1 MAQSKF
7 ILRIRSINQ
16 FEKVFGKF
24 ESIWLSF
31 EYNNEV
37 IQTCK
42 FNSSTTFVP
51 HSTELIW
58 SEGSILVLFVC
69 TVERIIGSV
78 EVDVDSFH
86 RNGNTNVDAPIKL
99 KETSFDFCEQI
110 PSINLSVEPSN
121 STKDQALDKNKVSE
135 TLIDANYLNKVQKSL
150 PIHAEND
157 IRQVQVVLKQLN
169 AARMDLERKQHDWKS
184 HREQE
189 EYKFRKHLKS
199 KERKVRAY
207 LEQQILHQAEEHK
220 KTLDICK
227 TEYKT
232 LESRLK
238 KSLRDIEVKERD
250 LKRQLETK
258 TSEFERE
265 IAESKRLVEAEVSG
279 QVFFVLS

>member
-1 MAQSKF
+1 MTSNKF
-7 ILRIRSINQ
+7 IIRIRTINQ

-58 SEGSILVLFVC
+58 SEGSVLVLFVC

-78 EVDVDSFH
+78 EVDIDSFLAKGITH
-86 RNGNTNVDAPIKL
+86 VDAQLKL
-99 KETSFDFCEQI
+99 KETSFDFCGEK
-110 PSINLSVEPSN
+110 PSINLSMEPLTTSN
-121 STKDQALDKNKVSE
+121 NQALDKNKVPE
-135 TLIDANYLNKVQKSL
+135 TSIETKSMNQML
-150 PIHAEND
+150 QSIPIHAEND

-169 AARMDLERKQHDWKS
+169 AARLDLERKQHDWKS
-184 HREQE
+184 YREQE
-189 EYKFRKHLKS
+189 EHKFRKHLKS

-238 KSLRDIEVKERD
+238 KSLRDIEVKEREF
-250 LKRQLETK
+250 KRQLETK
-258 TSEFERE
+258 ASEFERE

-279 QVFFVLS
+279 QVFIILS

>member
-1 MAQSKF
+1 MTSNKF
-7 ILRIRSINQ
+7 IIRIRSINQ

-42 FNSSTTFVP
+42 FNSSSTFVP

-69 TVERIIGSV
+69 TVDRIIGSI
-78 EVDVDSFH
+78 EVDIDSFLTK
-86 RNGNTNVDAPIKL
+86 GSTCVPIKL
-99 KETSFDFCEQI
+99 KETSFDFCEEI

-121 STKDQALDKNKVSE
+121 TSKDQAVDKNKVSE
-135 TLIDANYLNKVQKSL
+135 TSIDTKCTNPLLQSL
-150 PIHAEND
+150 PVHAEND
-157 IRQVQVVLKQLN
+157 IRQVQIVLKQLN

-184 HREQE
+184 YREQE

-207 LEQQILHQAEEHK
+207 LEQQILRQAEEHK
-220 KTLDICK
+220 KTLDVCK

-250 LKRQLETK
+250 FKRQLETK

-265 IAESKRLVEAEVSG
+265 IAESKRMVEVEVSG
-279 QVFFVLS
+279 QAFTILS